1 MSLLNQILL
10 SDSLK
15 RDSLLTESL
24 QGLNKYFLIHS
35 NMNATSIFI
44 FLKILLNNGNIG
56 VDDLLILTVVLDEGT
71 ETLVA
76 LDEGG
81 LFIEGVDVLEDG
93 VFDLVGFLDAVD
105 LLLPVLVGDLFEK
118 GAFVLLEQHC
128 HMVEYSLLADGK
140 LFPNVQLEP
149 VNIVHNFL
157 LHITLKTYINTIVI
171 LQLTHLLITLMLHL
185 SQRLVQVYVSGLL
198 FCLVVLFS
206 VLDHAGRAER
216 HQALL

>member
-44 FLKILLNNGNIG
+44 FLKVLLNNGNIG

-140 LFPNVQLEP
+140 LFTNVQIEP
-149 VNIVHNFL
+149 VNIVHNLL
-157 LHITLKTYINTIVI
+157 LHITQK
-171 LQLTHLLITLMLHL
+171 LH
-185 SQRLVQVYVSGLL
+185 
-198 FCLVVLFS
+198 
-206 VLDHAGRAER
+206 
-216 HQALL
+216 

>member
-1 MSLLNQILL
+1 
-10 SDSLK
+10 
-15 RDSLLTESL
+15 
-24 QGLNKYFLIHS
+24 
-35 NMNATSIFI
+35 MNATSIFI